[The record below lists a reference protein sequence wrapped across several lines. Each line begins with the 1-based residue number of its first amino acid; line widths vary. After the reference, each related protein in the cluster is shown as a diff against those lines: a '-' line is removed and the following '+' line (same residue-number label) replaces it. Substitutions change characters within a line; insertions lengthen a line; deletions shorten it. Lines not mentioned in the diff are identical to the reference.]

1 MHTISQPLGDRTS
14 ALRLVFWG
22 SRRDG
27 ETVSPTQAKQYPT
40 LTIHE
45 RDHPHPPP
53 PPRPHPQLV
62 CLHTSTHGPSLLL
75 NTLHP
80 DRTHPPPLGRHIMD
94 DFNSETD
101 SDYTSY
107 WRDWVGTSIHFTCP
121 PLHILP
127 ILGLAIPSMG
137 CWVHPVGKRLISAW
151 YVCTICIMGA
161 PANTAQP
168 PMLAQQGLCR
178 RKVMPTHT

>member
-1 MHTISQPLGDRTS
+1 VRVGVEPNQCQHNNHEENAECTRSDGRLAIGTPAACFLGPR
-14 ALRLVFWG
+14 
-22 SRRDG
+22 RRDG

-40 LTIHE
+40 LA
-45 RDHPHPPP
+45 RNSRARPP

-107 WRDWVGTSIHFTCP
+107 WRDWVGTSIHSTCP
-121 PLHILP
+121 PLHVPP
-127 ILGLAIPSMG
+127 ILELAISSMC
-137 CWVHPVGKRLISAW
+137 CWVHPMGKRLIAAW
-151 YVCTICIMGA
+151 YVCTICIMKEGY
-161 PANTAQP
+161 
-168 PMLAQQGLCR
+168 C
-178 RKVMPTHT
+178 